1 MNLLPRRSL
10 LAIAAVVDIAYHARP
25 APIAAKALSARHSLP
40 PRHLET
46 LLQVLVRSGIL
57 KGVRGPRGGY
67 ELARERRRITVA
79 DIVRAASSP
88 APAINGSKIDPE
100 DGGAEPSALVRDVV
114 VPAIDQA
121 SEIFLEK
128 LQEITVDD
136 LCRDAQSRRVF
147 GEAAPNYDFSI

>member
-79 DIVRAASSP
+79 DIVRAAS
-88 APAINGSKIDPE
+88 APAAAGEGMKDDE
-100 DGGAEPSALVRDVV
+100 EGGEPSALVRDVV

-136 LCRDAQSRRVF
+136 LCRDAQSRHVF
-147 GEAAPNYDFSI
+147 GEAAATYDFNI